1 MRDTV
6 QTNKVIIGTLVVG
19 FVLKISG
26 CKQDID
32 TQNKKELDFFYNNKV
47 GSEVDYA
54 VFKVNRPPSY
64 PVIVVFGFYANLTI
78 CNRISDQLNISEPN
92 SYECRPV
99 NH

>member
-1 MRDTV
+1 MRDAV
-6 QTNKVIIGTLVVG
+6 QTIKIIIGALVVG
-19 FVLKISG
+19 LVLLISA

-32 TQNKKELDFFYNNKV
+32 TQNKKVLDFFFNNKV

-54 VFKVNRPPSY
+54 VFKVNSPPSY
-64 PVIVVFGFYANLTI
+64 PVIVVFGFYEDLTI